1 MDTLILISF
10 FALLSFGVY
19 RLKKH
24 SDKTREQMLKELEEQ
39 EEN

>member
-24 SDKTREQMLKELEEQ
+24 VDKTREQMFKELEEQ